1 MPLTVNPVSEFDGLN
16 KDLMKY
22 FTLFALLVFTINLPA
37 QVQERRPGSVST
49 PRYIVVDSKDNVFVT
64 LKYGILKITPDGT
77 VTNIT
82 KQAGIMGPLDKIWR
96 NLIIDSK
103 DNLYANDGK
112 LIYKITVSADNRA
125 VAKIHAGQEWSYKLE
140 DGPIAT
146 AGFNTIHLMTIDRN
160 DNIYIADSFDKIK
173 DAVGGNF
180 VTDPYYATVPAK
192 IKGAPN
198 YRVIR
203 KLDPSGNITTL
214 KTPNGK
220 YIAPNGVAGMAVDR
234 DGNIIYSSFDRFVA
248 KIDVTTGSFTTVAG
262 QPYKRE
268 YCPVY
273 TQGEI
278 AKAELVNPENIII
291 NKKDEIIFADQR
303 IHRVIRISG
312 GKVSTLAGNNLIQPC
327 SANIGGRAEEGN
339 QDGKALTALF
349 HFPKGIA
356 YDSKGN
362 LFIADMSN
370 HAIRKLSPDGTV
382 TTFAK

>member
-1 MPLTVNPVSEFDGLN
+1 M
-16 KDLMKY
+16 
-22 FTLFALLVFTINLPA
+22 LFVAFIFTINFPA
-37 QVQERRPGSVST
+37 QTPPGTVSE
-49 PRYIVVDSKDNVFVT
+49 PQYLVVDSKDNVFVT
-64 LKYGILKITPDGT
+64 RKYGILKITPDGT

-82 KQAGIMGPLDKIWR
+82 KEAGIIGPLDRQWR

-103 DNLYANDGK
+103 DNLYANDGNI
-112 LIYKITVSADNRA
+112 IYKITVPANNKA
-125 VAKIHAGQEWSYKLE
+125 IAKIHAGQEWSYKLE

-160 DNIYIADSFDKIK
+160 DNIYVADSFDKIK
-173 DAVGGNF
+173 DAVGANF
-180 VTDPYYATVPAK
+180 VTDPFYPTVPAK
-192 IKGAPN
+192 IKGAPR
-198 YRVIR
+198 YHVIR
-203 KLDPSGNITTL
+203 KLSASGNVTTL
-214 KTPNGK
+214 KTPDGK
-220 YIAPNGVAGMAVDR
+220 YIAPNGVAGMAVDK

-248 KIDVTTGSFTTVAG
+248 KIDVTTGSFSTVAG
-262 QPYKRE
+262 QPYKRQ

-273 TQGEI
+273 AQGEI
-278 AKAELVNPENIII
+278 AKAELVVPETIII
-291 NKKDEIIFADQR
+291 NKKDEIIFTDQR

-312 GKVSTLAGNNLIQPC
+312 GKVSTLAGNNIIEPC

-370 HAIRKLSPDGTV
+370 NSIRKLSPDGMV